1 MSCRGWSS
9 DAWAAVSLTLGL
21 QERGHEVLLV
31 CREKEGEG
39 VAEKAAEAGVRRI
52 EFLSFQSGLRPAVWR
67 RDLRVLRRLM
77 GAADIQVLH
86 AHRGQDHW
94 LAAATLRLGGGG
106 NRPAALIRS
115 RHILQP
121 VRTHPANRWLYNRA
135 TDRVVAATEKIREG
149 FERSGAFRSARLI
162 TLRGGVD
169 AREFRP
175 GLNGRADREK
185 FGIPDSD
192 VVFGM
197 NSSFIRLKGH
207 MTALEALARLRRRG
221 LPARL
226 LPACAGGDQE
236 NVGRRAAE
244 MGIGNAVHLLG
255 FRSDLPT
262 ALSAADAGLFAARSS
277 EGTCRAVLEWMALGR
292 PVVAT
297 DVGCVRELLRDGAE
311 GLIVPPE
318 NPAAMADAM
327 ERLILNPDLRRDMGR
342 TARDR
347 AEREYDRRAWTG
359 RMVGVYRRALG
370 LPAESADLGDAES
383 PEAAALAGRHAAQ
396 AGGEGGRGRGR

>member
-1 MSCRGWSS
+1 M
-9 DAWAAVSLTLGL
+9 
-21 QERGHEVLLV
+21 

-39 VAEKAAEAGVRRI
+39 VAEKAAEAGIRRI
-52 EFLSFQSGLRPAVWR
+52 EFFSFQSGLRPAVWR
-67 RDLRVLRRLM
+67 RDIRGLRRLM
-77 GAADIQVLH
+77 AAADIQVLH
-86 AHRGQDHW
+86 AHRGQEHW

-106 NRPAALIRS
+106 ERGGENRPAAALIRS

-135 TDRVVAATEKIREG
+135 TDQVVAATEKIRAG

-169 AREFRP
+169 ARDFRP
-175 GLNGRADREK
+175 GLNGRGDRER

-207 MTALEALARLRRRG
+207 MTALEALARLRQRG

-226 LPACAGGDQE
+226 LPACAGGDQQK
-236 NVGRRAAE
+236 VARRAAE
-244 MGIGNAVHLLG
+244 MGIGDAVHLLG
-255 FRSDLPT
+255 FRNDLPT

-277 EGTCRAVLEWMALGR
+277 EGTSRAVLEWMALGR

-297 DVGCVRELLRDGAE
+297 DVGCVRELLRDGAD

-318 NPAAMADAM
+318 NPAALADAM
-327 ERLILNPDLRRDMGR
+327 ERLVRNPERLRDMGR
-342 TARDR
+342 SARDR

-370 LPAESADLGDAES
+370 LPAEPAGDAGGAP
-383 PEAAALAGRHAAQ
+383 PEGVDGADQPAAQ
-396 AGGEGGRGRGR
+396 AGRGGRR